1 MISASH
7 LSSKFRALA
16 GYSSDSLASEVKRLA
31 SLSYLALKRELEPMD
46 HIQRLPV
53 ELLAEVFTIGQA
65 FELEE
70 EAMPTSH
77 LIAGAVCRKW
87 RTIVLG
93 TPPLWRWITIDDYE
107 PWTRTLTYLE
117 RAEQCPL
124 RIKIHWTEEEGE
136 EHASHRNVVQLNN
149 VLDFLIPHVDHWQL
163 FSLEVSQYTLIYHA
177 LARLEHLSAPCLE
190 ELSLSHQ
197 DDAEVGPIFEP
208 EALSHSFELFR
219 GVEDTL
225 REDTSGEETF
235 KSLKKAR
242 LWGVHVTWKSPLF
255 SQLASLTLAYHSNDV
270 RPSVEDFF
278 SMLSSSAPT
287 LEEFTL
293 EYSGPA
299 GEDAIAGWPTESIPF
314 PCLRYLKIAF
324 ISAVYIQNLL
334 IIIDAPKLD
343 QLDLDLDEGDEES
356 TIADWAR
363 VIEVICTGGYHPT
376 STSRNSSRK
385 RGVPLFPE
393 LHTLQL
399 LAYPGEIIDLGILL
413 YYHPEVT
420 SLTINFHWIPSDFIE
435 FLSGP
440 ISPGINRELPRW
452 VSQSLRD
459 LANSTSVKREPWL
472 LPKLAVFR
480 AYNQTGAAL
489 RSLTEQRKK
498 AGIPLREIHY
508 SDGSIM
514 NLRDRLWLSDN
525 LEKLEEFEESD
536 DGSIDD
542 AELEED
548 DDDDEDED
556 EDDDDDA

>member
-16 GYSSDSLASEVKRLA
+16 GYSSDSLASEVRRLA
-31 SLSYLALKRELEPMD
+31 SLSYLALKREFEPRD

-53 ELLAEVFTIGQA
+53 ELLAEIFTIGQA

-77 LIAGAVCRKW
+77 LTASAVCQKW

-93 TPPLWRWITIDDYE
+93 TPPLWRWITIDDHE

-136 EHASHRNVVQLNN
+136 EVVSHRNVEQLNN
-149 VLDFLIPHVDHWQL
+149 VLDFLVPHVDRWQL

-197 DDAEVGPIFEP
+197 DDAEVGPVFEP
-208 EALSHSFELFR
+208 EALSHSFELFC
-219 GVEDTL
+219 GAEDTP
-225 REDTSGEETF
+225 REDTSGEETS

-255 SQLASLTLAYHSNDV
+255 TRLTSLTLAYHSEDV
-270 RPSVEDFF
+270 RPSVENFF
-278 SMLSSSAPT
+278 SILSSSAPT

-299 GEDAIAGWPTESIPF
+299 GDDAIAGWPTESISF

-324 ISAVYIQNLL
+324 IPAIYIQNLL

-343 QLDLDLDEGDEES
+343 QLDLDLDEGDDES
-356 TIADWAR
+356 TMTDWAR

-385 RGVPLFPE
+385 RGVPLFPV

-399 LAYPGEIIDLGILL
+399 LGYPGEITDLCILL

-420 SLTINFHWIPSDFIE
+420 SLAVNFHWIPPELIE
-435 FLSGP
+435 FLSEP
-440 ISPGINRELPRW
+440 ISSFSPGINFELPRW
-452 VSQSLRD
+452 VSQSLRES
-459 LANSTSVKREPWL
+459 LANSMSTKEEPWL

-480 AYNQTGAAL
+480 AYNQSGTAL
-489 RSLTEQRKK
+489 RNLTEERKK

-508 SDGSIM
+508 SDGSVM
-514 NLRDRLWLSDN
+514 NLRDRMWLSDN

-536 DGSIDD
+536 DGSSDD
-542 AELEED
+542 VELED
-548 DDDDEDED
+548 DDEDDEDED
-556 EDDDDDA
+556 DA